1 MLSRERVSKRGTDR
15 DRRKTGCVH
24 VSMAVYE
31 VEYNN
36 NTRTIHKTLNIIAYL
51 TTGQKTYNML
61 TKQLH
66 NYVAM

>member
-1 MLSRERVSKRGTDR
+1 M
-15 DRRKTGCVH
+15 
-24 VSMAVYE
+24 SMAVYE